1 MVVLLGWVK
10 SHNPVYVGMS
20 IMAKAGELIG
30 PRPKINSKAKLHQ
43 AQPKTKSKTES
54 YKWLPTHFKVVW
66 AHLRIEIR
74 VPATSYFLTKND
86 YSYPYLLTKNLKC
99 YIMLF

>member
-1 MVVLLGWVK
+1 VK

-54 YKWLPTHFKVVW
+54 YK
-66 AHLRIEIR
+66 
-74 VPATSYFLTKND
+74 
-86 YSYPYLLTKNLKC
+86 
-99 YIMLF
+99 